1 MRYYVIMYRDYAS
14 VGDHVFGV
22 TSIRELAEDY
32 VSKYNQGQIE
42 EAHIEEF
49 EDMYEMDYSNPVYMV
64 SFSRKQ
70 FVKMEKIPMHHS
82 QAREIVR
89 TGTFYTICTHD
100 NSEKWELIMFAPDP
114 SIALKNAMELAETMK
129 FDEETD

>member
-14 VGDHVFGV
+14 DGDHVLGV

-32 VSKYNQGQIE
+32 VSKYNQDQIE
-42 EAHIEEF
+42 EAYIEEF

-64 SFSRKQ
+64 NFSRKQ
-70 FVKMEKIPMHHS
+70 FVKMEQIPMHNY
-82 QAREIVR
+82 QAREIIR
-89 TGTFYTICTHD
+89 TGTFYTICRHA
-100 NSEKWELIMFAPDP
+100 NSEEWELIMFAPDP
-114 SIALKNAMELAETMK
+114 AIALKNAMELAEIMK